1 MTIASL
7 QGGGTAQVTGR
18 RVAAR
23 ARVALP
29 ATLESLSGTV
39 NVILRNISETGAML
53 EVGKLPARGADAVLC
68 CGELD
73 CFGTIVWARSRWCG
87 FAFDEPIPQEMV
99 LRLRSASDSGQADA
113 ASRNALHDAARRWA
127 EGGRGPEAN

>member
-1 MTIASL
+1 MIASV
-7 QGGGTAQVTGR
+7 QAGGTPQITGR

-29 ATLESLSGTV
+29 ARLESLSGTV
-39 NVILRNISETGAML
+39 NAVLRNISETGAML
-53 EVGKLPARGADAVLC
+53 EVAALPARGADAVLC

-87 FAFDEPIPQEMV
+87 FVFDEPIAQATV
-99 LRLRSASDSGQADA
+99 LRLREASDSGQAGAD
-113 ASRNALHDAARRWA
+113 SRNALNDAARRWA
-127 EGGRGPEAN
+127 EGARRG

>member
-1 MTIASL
+1 MTTASL
-7 QGGGTAQVTGR
+7 QARGAPQVTGR

-29 ATLESLSGTV
+29 ATLESLSGTA

-53 EVGKLPARGADAVLC
+53 EVANLPARGADAVLC

-87 FAFDEPIPQEMV
+87 FAFDEPIPQATV
-99 LRLRSASDSGQADA
+99 LRLRAASDGGQADA
-113 ASRNALHDAARRWA
+113 ASRNALNDAARRWA
-127 EGGRGPEAN
+127 EGAPRS

>member
-1 MTIASL
+1 MTTASL
-7 QGGGTAQVTGR
+7 QARGAPQVTGR

-29 ATLESLSGTV
+29 ATLESLSGTA

-53 EVGKLPARGADAVLC
+53 EVANLPARGADAVLC

-87 FAFDEPIPQEMV
+87 FAFDEPIPQAVV
-99 LRLRSASDSGQADA
+99 LRLRAASDGGQADA
-113 ASRNALHDAARRWA
+113 ASRNALNDAARRWA
-127 EGGRGPEAN
+127 EGARRS

>member
-1 MTIASL
+1 MIASV
-7 QGGGTAQVTGR
+7 QHEGKPQVTGR

-29 ATLESLSGTV
+29 ATLEALSGTV

-53 EVGKLPARGADAVLC
+53 EVANLPARGADGVLC

-87 FAFDEPIPQEMV
+87 FAFGEPIPQEIV
-99 LRLRSASDSGQADA
+99 LRLRAASDSGQAEA
-113 ASRNALHDAARRWA
+113 ASRNAASDAARRWA
-127 EGGRGPEAN
+127 EGARRS